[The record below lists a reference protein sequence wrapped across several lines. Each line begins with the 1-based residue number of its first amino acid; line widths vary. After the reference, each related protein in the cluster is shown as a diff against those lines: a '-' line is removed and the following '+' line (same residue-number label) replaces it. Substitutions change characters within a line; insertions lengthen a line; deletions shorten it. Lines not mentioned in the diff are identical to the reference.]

1 MSQSVVYT
9 LDFWRTLARTQG
21 SGQITLQ
28 QRLTGSDIRTR
39 R

>member
-9 LDFWRTLARTQG
+9 LHFWRTLARTQG
-21 SGQITLQ
+21 SGQTTLL
-28 QRLTGSDIRTR
+28 QRLTGLDVRTR